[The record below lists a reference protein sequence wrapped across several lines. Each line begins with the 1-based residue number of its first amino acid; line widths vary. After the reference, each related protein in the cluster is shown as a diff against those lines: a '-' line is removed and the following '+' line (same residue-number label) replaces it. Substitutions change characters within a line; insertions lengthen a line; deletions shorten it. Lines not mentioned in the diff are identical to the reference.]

1 MKRVI
6 NIICVMTCCM
16 LFSKAEG
23 VVEVSESLKWNDK
36 GSRSEVP
43 SVRYTDSTLVVSCD
57 SVEAMTVVVTASNGD
72 QVINQ
77 YIIASP
83 AELAI
88 PLPNNFDPCGATVEL
103 YCEERKYEGEF

>member
-1 MKRVI
+1 MKRLKLAI
-6 NIICVMTCCM
+6 TSLLLM
-16 LFSKAEG
+16 LAWGMCAQEVVLNEG
-23 VVEVSESLKWNDK
+23 SELSIY
-36 GSRSEVP
+36 GPRSEVP